1 VMIEQDEL
9 KTIISHAINDFNLHY
24 KYLIEKDVSERCIC
38 SAFARCVE
46 KRLPDREEYNNVFV
60 DVEYNRGAKGNER
73 APKHLHDKH
82 IVVDLIVH
90 RRGYDNERGF
100 YNLICVVMKKS
111 TDRRGYEAD
120 KIRLQEMVSYDY
132 GFIYKCGYMINADM
146 SEHILKIEAE
156 YYL

>member
-1 VMIEQDEL
+1 MIEQDEL

-38 SAFARCVE
+38 STFARCVE